1 MGQIKK
7 IRENF
12 PGIQYTIQVKAYK
25 YFKYV
30 YIICKLGYYTYV
42 TCTVSIHYNIY
53 MMLVYNY
60 VLGCSCNK
68 TLHYCT
74 Y

>member
-1 MGQIKK
+1 MYSSRMGQIKK

-30 YIICKLGYYTYV
+30 YIICKLGYYTYI

-53 MMLVYNY
+53 DACVQLRFRMFM
-60 VLGCSCNK
+60 
-68 TLHYCT
+68 
-74 Y
+74 

>member
-1 MGQIKK
+1 MYSSRMGQIKK

-42 TCTVSIHYNIY
+42 TSTVLYLYITIY
-53 MMLVYNY
+53 TMLVYNY

-68 TLHYCT
+68 T
-74 Y
+74 